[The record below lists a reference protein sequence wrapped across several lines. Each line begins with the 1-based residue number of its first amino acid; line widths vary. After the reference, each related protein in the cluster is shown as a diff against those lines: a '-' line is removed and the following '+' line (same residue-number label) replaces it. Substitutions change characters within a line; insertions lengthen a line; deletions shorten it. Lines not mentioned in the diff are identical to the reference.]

1 MQQKRKISIDL
12 GNGYVKVAFNGKVF
26 MFRAAFREGIREDN
40 SSEGYDVKFDG
51 KDYVVGAGNTST
63 TLISEKVTDIST
75 LLYIVNAINIAFDS
89 TQYVDNVE
97 LTLGLPASYVAT
109 YRDTLKKFIIENLT
123 DKAVVFGDKRKVVS
137 IADVKVGMQGAIF
150 ATDIDA
156 FANKKTLVM
165 DVGAGTLDCLLF
177 DNFKLIGEPLTL
189 EVGMQKYWESLMVA
203 INKSDDA
210 ILAKSTKYTDYKDVE
225 NCVIRGEFIVNRKSY
240 GLYEKDSPF
249 APIIDRTLKM
259 HFDQQLNTIKSTFAT
274 DTLHNIILTGGGA
287 SFLKKYFESKLGP
300 CMLVNFSNTI
310 VDMNNNE
317 LTKEQTQ
324 QFVNAINYYKLS
336 MMNDK

>member
-40 SSEGYDVKFDG
+40 SSEGYDVKFEG
-51 KDYVVGAGNTST
+51 RNYVVGAGNTST

-75 LLYIVNAINIAFDS
+75 LLYIVNAVNIAFDS

-109 YRDTLKKFIIENLT
+109 YRDKLKKFIIENLT
-123 DKAVVFGDKRKVVS
+123 DKTVTFGDKRKVIS
-137 IADVKVGMQGAIF
+137 ISDVKIGMQGAIF
-150 ATDIDA
+150 ATDIEA
-156 FANKKTLVM
+156 FANKKTLVL
-165 DVGAGTLDCLLF
+165 DIGAGTLDCLMF

-189 EVGMQKYWESLMVA
+189 EVGMQKYWESLMIA

-210 ILAKSTKYTDYKDVE
+210 ILSKSTKYSDYKDVE
-225 NCVIRGEFIVNRKSY
+225 NCVIKGEFIINRKPY

-249 APIIDRTLKM
+249 KEIIERTLSV
-259 HFDQQLNTIKSTFAT
+259 HFDQQLHTIKNKFAT
-274 DTLHNIILTGGGA
+274 DTLHNVILTGGAA
-287 SFLKKYFESKLGP
+287 SFLKTYFESKLGP
-300 CMLVNFSNTI
+300 CTLVNFANTI
-310 VDMNNNE
+310 VDINGNE
-317 LTKEQTQ
+317 LNKEQTQ